1 MSASTQNSTSPAPG
15 WRLATIGGVPVY
27 IGRSWPIIALIIVTT
42 FGPGIASSRPY
53 LGLGAYAVA
62 AAYAVLLL
70 VSVLAHEAAHAVVA
84 TCAGYSVHRVVA
96 DLWGGHTAY
105 NSSNARP
112 GASALVAIAGPA
124 ANAALALVG
133 WLAMPYIDGDIS
145 SRLVRAIWFTNAFV
159 AGFNL
164 LPGLP
169 LDGGF
174 LVDSLVWRIT
184 GKRESGLIAAGWCGR
199 VVTVSVVLWF
209 LGLPLLN
216 GQRPDL

>member
-1 MSASTQNSTSPAPG
+1 MSASAQDSTGRGPG

-27 IGRSWPIIALIIVTT
+27 IGSSWPIIAVIIVAT
-42 FGPGIASSRPY
+42 FGPQIADRRPY
-53 LGLGAYAVA
+53 LGPGAYAVA

-70 VSVLAHEAAHAVVA
+70 ISVLAHEAAHAVVA
-84 TCAGYSVHRVVA
+84 TRSGYRVNRVVA

-105 NSSNARP
+105 DSSTARP
-112 GASALVAIAGPA
+112 GASALVAVAGPA
-124 ANAALALVG
+124 ANALLAFIG
-133 WLAMPYIDGDIS
+133 WLAAPHIEGDITS
-145 SRLVRAIWFTNAFV
+145 LLVGAIWFTNAFV
-159 AGFNL
+159 AGFNM

-199 VVTVSVVLWF
+199 VVTVLV
-209 LGLPLLN
+209 
-216 GQRPDL
+216 